1 MLYLNNVAELGGH
14 LSGHSCDADRTV
26 ESMSGSNS
34 EHILDE
40 GNLDNTTTTS
50 ILRKDYLGT
59 SIDFTL
65 EDIPQTYEDALASTE
80 SDYWKAAIE
89 NEVNGL
95 IKLKTYII
103 GDLPINKK
111 PIKLRWVF
119 SRKPPARYKAR
130 MVAKGF
136 MQHYG
141 VDYSET
147 FSPVARYSTTRL
159 FFSLCALLSLYV
171 NQMDVDYAF
180 PNAEL
185 EQGVEI
191 WAEPLPGMNVPRGKY
206 ILLKKALYG
215 LKQAARQ
222 WNSDINT
229 YMESIGFT
237 RLRTD
242 PCIYVRG
249 NYGLGTLIIILL
261 YVDDMGIAAQT
272 IKLLNKTKNDFLLK
286 YSMKDLGEPKKMLG
300 MQVHYSL
307 NRIFIGLSDYITKL
321 YQKYQ
326 HLITLNGTY
335 RTPMAVNTRLSK
347 ILTPPTEEER
357 IYMTSV
363 PYREIVGGLLWCSL
377 ICRPDLAFAVNQVAK
392 FNSDPRIQHWEALQR
407 ILLYAY
413 QNKDWGI
420 QYLGPKD
427 VNQQYDPIINFGS
440 WADANFSTD
449 PDTSLSVSGN
459 IDVMNLAT
467 KREKGL
473 SGSLS
478 RLANG
483 PINWCSKTQD
493 VVALSTQESEF
504 YAAALSVQE
513 AIAQT
518 EMLEELGIDTVKP
531 RIIQEDNKACIWYS
545 EHPGTYEKTKHIRRK
560 FHFVQQH
567 VSDGTVKLEYCPSS
581 ENLADFFTKPLTIE
595 QFEYFRSIIM
605 YLWGSNI
612 NDM

>member
-1 MLYLNNVAELGGH
+1 
-14 LSGHSCDADRTV
+14 
-26 ESMSGSNS
+26 
-34 EHILDE
+34 
-40 GNLDNTTTTS
+40 
-50 ILRKDYLGT
+50 
-59 SIDFTL
+59 
-65 EDIPQTYEDALASTE
+65 
-80 SDYWKAAIE
+80 
-89 NEVNGL
+89 
-95 IKLKTYII
+95 
-103 GDLPINKK
+103 
-111 PIKLRWVF
+111 
-119 SRKPPARYKAR
+119 
-130 MVAKGF
+130 MVTKGF

-347 ILTPPTEEER
+347 ILTPHTEEER

-363 PYREIVGGLLWCSL
+363 PYREIVG
-377 ICRPDLAFAVNQVAK
+377 
-392 FNSDPRIQHWEALQR
+392 E
-407 ILLYAY
+407 
-413 QNKDWGI
+413 
-420 QYLGPKD
+420 
-427 VNQQYDPIINFGS
+427 
-440 WADANFSTD
+440 
-449 PDTSLSVSGN
+449 
-459 IDVMNLAT
+459 
-467 KREKGL
+467 
-473 SGSLS
+473 
-478 RLANG
+478 
-483 PINWCSKTQD
+483 
-493 VVALSTQESEF
+493 
-504 YAAALSVQE
+504 
-513 AIAQT
+513 
-518 EMLEELGIDTVKP
+518 
-531 RIIQEDNKACIWYS
+531 
-545 EHPGTYEKTKHIRRK
+545 
-560 FHFVQQH
+560 
-567 VSDGTVKLEYCPSS
+567 
-581 ENLADFFTKPLTIE
+581 
-595 QFEYFRSIIM
+595 
-605 YLWGSNI
+605 
-612 NDM
+612 